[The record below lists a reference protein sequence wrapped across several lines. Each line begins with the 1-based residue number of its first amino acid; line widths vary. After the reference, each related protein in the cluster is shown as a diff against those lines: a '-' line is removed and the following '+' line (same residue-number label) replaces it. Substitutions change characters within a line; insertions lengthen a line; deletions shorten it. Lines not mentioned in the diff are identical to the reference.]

1 MRFQSLVALALVG
14 LSAALPVTKTSSPT
28 VLDRGCYCPEGTNPD
43 SFTRKCT
50 SAKGKTVDQIC
61 PVSRRQ
67 QPLEAK
73 GKKCHCPDDTMPD
86 IVSGKCVVVQTDNVI
101 DKVCV

>member
-1 MRFQSLVALALVG
+1 MRFQSFIALALVG
-14 LSAALPVTKTSSPT
+14 LSAALPVTRTSSPT

-61 PVSRRQ
+61 PVSKR